1 MDQVTTATTIWGAV
15 IGSSGVTGI
24 AVQGLALWREKRGWR
39 AEMEARQAK
48 AETRLQVLE
57 AESPRALIDRIDQM
71 EEFRENDKRDLLQQL
86 GRLRGALNVT
96 LDAIS
101 KIQDRLGITAV

>member
-1 MDQVTTATTIWGAV
+1 
-15 IGSSGVTGI
+15 
-24 AVQGLALWREKRGWR
+24 
-39 AEMEARQAK
+39 MEARQAK